1 MVADFPLKPVIS
13 LDASSRPRL
22 QCQECLLT
30 CGSQIQS
37 ERGWLS
43 PQHYIKEYM
52 FPCQSLLQLKG
63 LATVYDLPS
72 PAACTASSGTVK
84 ANHQGGSCRFSSSFV
99 YPCPMTKMCGVFNNS
114 FSPYSFDGKPKL
126 MIINFIV
133 LETSGDILTNNL

>member
-13 LDASSRPRL
+13 LDTSSWPRL
-22 QCQECLLT
+22 QSQECLLT

-37 ERGWLS
+37 ERGWL
-43 PQHYIKEYM
+43 PPKHYIKEYV

-72 PAACTASSGTVK
+72 PVACTASSGTVK
-84 ANHQGGSCRFSSSFV
+84 ANHQGGSCRFSSNFI

-126 MIINFIV
+126 MVINFIV
-133 LETSGDILTNNL
+133 LETSGDVLTNNL